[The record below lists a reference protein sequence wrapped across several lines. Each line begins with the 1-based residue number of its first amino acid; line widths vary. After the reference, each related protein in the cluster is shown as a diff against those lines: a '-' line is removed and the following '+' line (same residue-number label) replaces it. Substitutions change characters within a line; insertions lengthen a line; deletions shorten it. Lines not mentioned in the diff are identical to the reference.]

1 MVELKPL
8 DTSQYWKY
16 VFEKCNKTLMM
27 DSKTFC
33 ESLGLAHNEVQFIQV
48 GSNFPLQNRSIYPMN
63 IAYLNFSNL
72 KLEEVNTK
80 ISRAIDN
87 LMTLHRNHKGIIHT
101 RSYEQLNFIKESISQ
116 INKRRLLVT
125 DPEIAE
131 HDGFNFTVITY
142 GA

>member
-48 GSNFPLQNRSIYPMN
+48 GSNFALQNRLIHPINISIE
-63 IAYLNFSNL
+63 I
-72 KLEEVNTK
+72 
-80 ISRAIDN
+80 
-87 LMTLHRNHKGIIHT
+87 
-101 RSYEQLNFIKESISQ
+101 
-116 INKRRLLVT
+116 LVT
-125 DPEIAE
+125 
-131 HDGFNFTVITY
+131 
-142 GA
+142 